1 MKGRFI
7 MDQPTKKNDSLE
19 NSDNLEKLA
28 GELLKDGQNL
38 DFNSLLS
45 LAGKIINDDSI
56 LNLSEGI
63 KVSEEKAAVDETGE
77 NGDTEYLKKQMAS
90 LRAEMAALKKEVSE
104 LKRQNESLIGIY
116 TRLVKAANQDFQKGM
131 GLITGL
137 SKLLK

>member
-1 MKGRFI
+1 
-7 MDQPTKKNDSLE
+7 MDQPTKNNDSLE

-28 GELLKDGQNL
+28 GELLKDGRNL

-56 LNLSEGI
+56 LNLSEGL
-63 KVSEEKAAVDETGE
+63 KVSEEIAAVDETGE
-77 NGDTEYLKKQMAS
+77 NGDTEYLQKQMES
-90 LRAEMAALKKEVSE
+90 LRVELAALKKEVSE

-116 TRLVKAANQDFQKGM
+116 TRLVKAANQDFQKGI
-131 GLITGL
+131 GLISGL

>member
-1 MKGRFI
+1 

-28 GELLKDGQNL
+28 GELLKYGQNL